1 MALFQ
6 LMHLGHTAGGNTF
19 TVVAGIALFV
29 LGVAMVL
36 RSRYE

>member
-1 MALFQ
+1 
-6 LMHLGHTAGGNTF
+6 MHLGHSAGGTAG
-19 TVVAGIALFV
+19 TVILGLALFV